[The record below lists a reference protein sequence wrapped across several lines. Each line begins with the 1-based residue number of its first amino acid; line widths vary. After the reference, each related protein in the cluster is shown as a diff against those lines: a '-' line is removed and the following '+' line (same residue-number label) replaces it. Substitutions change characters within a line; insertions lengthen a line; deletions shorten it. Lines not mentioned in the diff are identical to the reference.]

1 MNSVLRIAPALPGTV
16 SRSIRRSTRMV
27 ERSVM
32 VYRRTW
38 MIIVSGFF
46 EPLFYLLSIRIG
58 FGALIGDI
66 TLDGRTIG
74 YAEFVA
80 PALMAS
86 AAMNG
91 AVYDSTMNIFYK
103 IKHAKL
109 YETALA
115 TPLRPGEVA
124 AGEIMWALLRGLLYS
139 IAFLVCI
146 VALGMAPSPWIV
158 LAVPACLLLGFA
170 FAAAGMAVTTYM
182 RNWADFEFVSAVT
195 LPIFLFSATFYPIS
209 AYGDW
214 GWIVQISPLYHGV
227 ALVRAAALGE
237 ASWGIVGHIAFL
249 VVMAAIGLRI
259 ASRRLGTLLLT

>member
-1 MNSVLRIAPALPGTV
+1 MSAVLRVLPALPGAL
-16 SRSIRRSTRMV
+16 RRSSRMV

-38 MIIVSGFF
+38 IIIASGFF

-58 FGALIGDI
+58 FGALIGEVNV
-66 TLDGRTIG
+66 DGASIG

-103 IKHAKL
+103 LKHAKL
-109 YETALA
+109 YDTVLA
-115 TPLRPGEVA
+115 TPLGPSEVA

-139 IAFLVCI
+139 VAFLVCI
-146 VALGMAPSPWIV
+146 VALGMAATPWIL
-158 LAVPACLLLGFA
+158 LAVPACLLVGLA
-170 FAAAGMAVTTYM
+170 FAAMGMAVTTYM
-182 RNWADFEFVSAVT
+182 RGWSDFEFIPAAT
-195 LPIFLFSATFYPIS
+195 LPLFLFSATFYPVS

-214 GWIVQISPLYHGV
+214 AWVVQLSPLYHGV
-227 ALVRAAALGE
+227 ALVRDAALGT
-237 ASWGIVGHIAFL
+237 ADWGILGHCAYL
-249 VVMAAIGLRI
+249 LVMAVVGLRV
-259 ASRRLGTLLLT
+259 AGVRLGTLLRT

>member
-1 MNSVLRIAPALPGTV
+1 MNALVRVMPALPGTV
-16 SRSIRRSTRMV
+16 RRSSRMV

-58 FGALIGDI
+58 FGALIGDVNVN
-66 TLDGRTIG
+66 GASIG

-103 IKHAKL
+103 LKHAKL
-109 YETALA
+109 YETVLA
-115 TPLRPGEVA
+115 TPLSPTEVA
-124 AGEIMWALLRGLLYS
+124 AGEILWALIRGLLYS

-146 VALGMAPSPWIV
+146 VVLGMASSGWIL
-158 LAVPACLLLGFA
+158 LAVPACVLIGFA
-170 FAAAGMAVTTYM
+170 FAAMGMAVTTYM
-182 RNWADFEFVSAVT
+182 RGWTDFEFIPAAT
-195 LPIFLFSATFYPIS
+195 LPMFLFSATFYPIS
-209 AYGDW
+209 SYG
-214 GWIVQISPLYHGV
+214 GWAWAVQISPLYHGV
-227 ALVRAAALGE
+227 ALVRATALGE
-237 ASWGIVGHIAFL
+237 ASWGIVGHVVYL
-249 VVMAAIGLRI
+249 VTMAAVGL
-259 ASRRLGTLLLT
+259 ALAGRRLGTLLRA

>member
-1 MNSVLRIAPALPGTV
+1 M
-16 SRSIRRSTRMV
+16 
-27 ERSVM
+27 
-32 VYRRTW
+32 
-38 MIIVSGFF
+38 
-46 EPLFYLLSIRIG
+46 
-58 FGALIGDI
+58 
-66 TLDGRTIG
+66 
-74 YAEFVA
+74 
-80 PALMAS
+80 
-86 AAMNG
+86 
-91 AVYDSTMNIFYK
+91 
-103 IKHAKL
+103 
-109 YETALA
+109 
-115 TPLRPGEVA
+115 
-124 AGEIMWALLRGLLYS
+124 
-139 IAFLVCI
+139 CI

-214 GWIVQISPLYHGV
+214 GWIVQVSPLYHGV

>member
-1 MNSVLRIAPALPGTV
+1 MNALMRVMPALPGTV
-16 SRSIRRSTRMV
+16 RRSSRMV

-58 FGALIGDI
+58 FGALIGDVNVN
-66 TLDGRTIG
+66 GASIG

-103 IKHAKL
+103 LKHAKL
-109 YETALA
+109 YETVLA
-115 TPLRPGEVA
+115 TPLSPTEVA
-124 AGEIMWALLRGLLYS
+124 AGEILWALIRGLLYS

-146 VALGMAPSPWIV
+146 VVLGMASSGWIL
-158 LAVPACLLLGFA
+158 LAVPACVLIGFA
-170 FAAAGMAVTTYM
+170 FAAMGMAVTTYM
-182 RNWADFEFVSAVT
+182 RGWTDFEFIPAAT
-195 LPIFLFSATFYPIS
+195 LPMFLFSATFYPIS
-209 AYGDW
+209 SYG
-214 GWIVQISPLYHGV
+214 GWAWAVQISPLYHGV
-227 ALVRAAALGE
+227 ALVRATALGE
-237 ASWGIVGHIAFL
+237 ASWGIVGH
-249 VVMAAIGLRI
+249 VVYLATMAAVGLAI
-259 ASRRLGTLLLT
+259 AGRRLGTLLRA

>member
-1 MNSVLRIAPALPGTV
+1 
-16 SRSIRRSTRMV
+16 MV

-58 FGALIGDI
+58 FGALIGDV
-66 TLDGRTIG
+66 TVEGTTIG

-103 IKHAKL
+103 LKHAKL
-109 YETALA
+109 YDTVLA
-115 TPLRPGEVA
+115 TPLGPTEVA
-124 AGEIMWALLRGLLYS
+124 AGEIMWALLRGFLYS
-139 IAFLVCI
+139 VSFLVCI
-146 VALGMAPSPWIV
+146 TALGMASSPWIL
-158 LAVPACLLLGFA
+158 LAVPACLLIGFA
-170 FAAAGMAVTTYM
+170 FAAMGMAITTYM
-182 RNWADFEFVSAVT
+182 RGWNDFEFIPAAT
-195 LPIFLFSATFYPIS
+195 LPMFLFSATFYPVS

-214 GWIVQISPLYHGV
+214 AWIVQASPLYHGV
-227 ALVRAAALGE
+227 ALVRAAALGD
-237 ASWGIVGHIAFL
+237 AGWGIIGHVAYL
-249 VVMAAIGLRI
+249 LVMAAIGLRI
-259 ASRRLGTLLLT
+259 AGVRLSTLLRT

>member
-1 MNSVLRIAPALPGTV
+1 MNALMRVMPALPGTV
-16 SRSIRRSTRMV
+16 RRSSRMV

-58 FGALIGDI
+58 FGALIGDVNVN
-66 TLDGRTIG
+66 GASIG

-103 IKHAKL
+103 LKHAKL
-109 YETALA
+109 YETVLA
-115 TPLRPGEVA
+115 TPLSPTEVA
-124 AGEIMWALLRGLLYS
+124 AGEILWALIRGLLYS

-146 VALGMAPSPWIV
+146 VVLGMASSGWIL
-158 LAVPACLLLGFA
+158 LAVPACVLIGFA
-170 FAAAGMAVTTYM
+170 FAAMGMAVTTYM
-182 RNWADFEFVSAVT
+182 RGWTDFEFIPAAT
-195 LPIFLFSATFYPIS
+195 LPMFLFSATFYPIS
-209 AYGDW
+209 SYG
-214 GWIVQISPLYHGV
+214 GWAWAVQISPLYHGV
-227 ALVRAAALGE
+227 ALVRATALGE
-237 ASWGIVGHIAFL
+237 ASWGIVGHVVYL
-249 VVMAAIGLRI
+249 VTMAAVGLAI
-259 ASRRLGTLLLT
+259 AGRRLGTLLRA

>member
-1 MNSVLRIAPALPGTV
+1 MSQTVSTLTRVLPALPGTL
-16 SRSIRRSTRMV
+16 RRSSRMV

-58 FGALIGDI
+58 FGALIGDV
-66 TLDGRTIG
+66 TVDGVSIG

-103 IKHAKL
+103 LKHAKL
-109 YETALA
+109 YDTVLA
-115 TPLRPGEVA
+115 TPLGPTEVA
-124 AGEIMWALLRGLLYS
+124 AGEIMWALLRGFLYS
-139 IAFLVCI
+139 VAFLVCI
-146 VALGMAPSPWIV
+146 TALGMASSPWIL
-158 LAVPACLLLGFA
+158 LAVPACLLIGFA
-170 FAAAGMAVTTYM
+170 FAAMGMAITTYM
-182 RNWADFEFVSAVT
+182 RGWNDFEFIPAAT
-195 LPIFLFSATFYPIS
+195 LPMFVFSATFYPLS

-214 GWIVQISPLYHGV
+214 AWIVQVSPLYHGV
-227 ALVRAAALGE
+227 ALVRAAALGD
-237 ASWGIVGHIAFL
+237 AGWGIVGHVAYL
-249 VVMAAIGLRI
+249 LVMAAIGIRI
-259 ASRRLGTLLLT
+259 AGVRLSTLLRT